1 MKTFHNE
8 AGPGQIGKVVLMP
21 GDPLRA
27 KYIAETYLTDVFC
40 YNRVRGMNG
49 YTGYYKGKK
58 LSVQGSGMGI
68 PSMGIYAYELYHNYD
83 VDTIIRVGTAGAIHR
98 NVEVGDLVL
107 AMGCCTNSNFPS
119 QYHLPGTFAPIA
131 DFGLL
136 EAAAAHARNSHTP
149 FRAGNVYSSDVF
161 YEDCQGEKGQ
171 WEKMGVLVQEMETL
185 SLYCT
190 AARAGRRALSMVTV
204 GSSIHHD
211 RALTNEER
219 EQSLDSMIRCALE
232 LAAEA
237 AEAAEKAGT
246 ADRFL
251 APGYT
256 A

>member
-8 AGPGQIGKVVLMP
+8 AGPGQIGKAVLMP

-136 EAAAAHARNSHTP
+136 EAAAAMPETAIPPSGQGMYTVRMCFMRTVREKKDSGKKWGFWSRKWRHCPSTAQRQEQ
-149 FRAGNVYSSDVF
+149 AG
-161 YEDCQGEKGQ
+161 
-171 WEKMGVLVQEMETL
+171 
-185 SLYCT
+185 
-190 AARAGRRALSMVTV
+190 
-204 GSSIHHD
+204 
-211 RALTNEER
+211 ER
-219 EQSLDSMIRCALE
+219 SAW
-232 LAAEA
+232 
-237 AEAAEKAGT
+237 
-246 ADRFL
+246 
-251 APGYT
+251 
-256 A
+256 